1 MHSGNFRLP
10 QTGSFAL
17 AEGMVRFQLDFTDIT
32 QGIRQLPD
40 SGQMFNAVIDAG
52 NQGAAQN
59 YVSSRPV
66 QPMKILQNRS
76 GRNAG
81 EPRMI
86 FRTGFDV
93 PQPEVDRGHEA
104 HDLFR
109 RSEAAGFQAG
119 VQIVPAGGLEQSCGE
134 LDLRQ
139 RFAAGKR
146 DPASGFLIEQLVL
159 ENFGDHL
166 FHAHDSSDALQ
177 RSGMALCGTS
187 AASVARFPMEQAAA
201 AAHLVTMPGA
211 GGKTATAAEALFRT
225 EKNFRPAGLGF
236 RIVAPEAAQRTT
248 LQKHGCPDSGTVVQR
263 EFADVEDHSV
273 HRA

>member
-1 MHSGNFRLP
+1 MHSGNFRPP
-10 QTGSFAL
+10 QMGSFAL
-17 AEGMVRFQLDFTDIT
+17 AEGMVRFQLDFPNIP
-32 QGIRQLPD
+32 QGIRQFSD
-40 SGQMFNAVIDAG
+40 SGQVCRGIVHAG

-119 VQIVPAGGLEQSCGE
+119 VQIVLT
-134 LDLRQ
+134 
-139 RFAAGKR
+139 AAR
-146 DPASGFLIEQLVL
+146 SRAAVNSNCASGSPPE
-159 ENFGDHL
+159 
-166 FHAHDSSDALQ
+166 
-177 RSGMALCGTS
+177 
-187 AASVARFPMEQAAA
+187 SVIP
-201 AAHLVTMPGA
+201 P
-211 GGKTATAAEALFRT
+211 
-225 EKNFRPAGLGF
+225 
-236 RIVAPEAAQRTT
+236 
-248 LQKHGCPDSGTVVQR
+248 PDLS
-263 EFADVEDHSV
+263 
-273 HRA
+273 